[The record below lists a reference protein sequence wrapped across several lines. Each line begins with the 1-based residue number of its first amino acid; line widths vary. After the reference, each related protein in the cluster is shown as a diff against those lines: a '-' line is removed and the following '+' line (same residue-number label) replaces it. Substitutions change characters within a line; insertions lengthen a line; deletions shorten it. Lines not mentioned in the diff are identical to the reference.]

1 MLELND
7 KECNEILS
15 FFVVDSFNTSSEDGK
30 KKRGSI
36 NIGLNYSKLQLY
48 CIFFNL
54 FRPEKQGK
62 LQEIPGTL
70 KVIIHKTSPEQPLQS
85 RCPIEVRFFTT
96 HLVCEKRLE
105 LLVDF

>member
-1 MLELND
+1 MLYFL
-7 KECNEILS
+7 
-15 FFVVDSFNTSSEDGK
+15 
-30 KKRGSI
+30 
-36 NIGLNYSKLQLY
+36 
-48 CIFFNL
+48 NL

-85 RCPIEVRFFTT
+85 RCHMEVRFFTT
-96 HLVCEKRLE
+96 HLVNLACEKRLK